1 MLCARMWTANRTTFS
16 VLVIKQ
22 QIWSYF
28 LGTSAVKNLPEDMGL
43 ISGGG
48 IKIPNGTYFFFFQKN
63 IDRYK
68 YIKSGHEH
76 DLIN

>member
-1 MLCARMWTANRTTFS
+1 MWIGNRTTFS

-28 LGTSAVKNLPEDMGL
+28 LGTSAVKNLPEDMGS
-43 ISGGG
+43 IPGGG
-48 IKIPNGTYFFFFQKN
+48 IKIANGTFFFFQKN